1 MRSEA
6 DARLLL
12 SELDRAISE
21 STDPD
26 NNGACLVAAYVA
38 IEWMLEQGLPERPTT
53 GARKVLEALF
63 WRAYLRKVPPN

>member
-26 NNGACLVAAYVA
+26 NNEPV
-38 IEWMLEQGLPERPTT
+38 
-53 GARKVLEALF
+53 
-63 WRAYLRKVPPN
+63 